1 MGRLSNKIAL
11 ITGGARGQGAAEA
24 RLFANEGATV
34 IICDVLEDEGSALA
48 DEISANG
55 ASASFKRLDV
65 TDAARWQEI
74 ASEIHREHGGLDILI
89 NNAGINLRHGMTET
103 CMDDWNRLLDVN
115 LTGVLHGIQACAP
128 LMRKR
133 GGGSIVN
140 TGSLAGTMGHPTTG
154 YSAAKW
160 GLRGLTKS
168 AALDLVKDNIRVN
181 AMHPGLVATPI
192 IDPGAAAFK
201 QMQAMTPMQRPGRA
215 EELAYA
221 VLFLASDE
229 SSFITG
235 IDLPVDGGFSEIG
248 TYNAVWS
255 SRLTTTD

>member
-1 MGRLSNKIAL
+1 MGRLTNKIAL

-24 RLFANEGATV
+24 RLFVREGATV
-34 IICDVLEDEGSALA
+34 VICDVLDDEGFALA
-48 DEISANG
+48 EELVANG
-55 ASASFKRLDV
+55 AAATFKHLDV
-65 TDAARWQEI
+65 TDAARWREI
-74 ASEIHREHGGLDILI
+74 ANEVDRDYGGLDILI
-89 NNAGINLRHGMTET
+89 NNAGINVRYGLTDTSME
-103 CMDDWNRLLDVN
+103 DWNRLLDVN
-115 LTGVLHGIQACAP
+115 LTGVLHGIQAFAP
-128 LMRKR
+128 LMKKR

-192 IDPGAAAFK
+192 IDPEGAGFK
-201 QMQAMTPMQRPGRA
+201 QMRALTPMQRAGEA

-235 IDLPVDGGFSEIG
+235 VDLPVDGGFSEIG
-248 TYNAVWS
+248 AYNAVWN
-255 SRLTTTD
+255 SRLNLAD